1 MARSDKDKF
10 DPGGDNGRAGMT
22 DIADAAQE
30 QMPGKPG
37 NLTYD
42 PSRRTEKQEREAG
55 DRALDEA
62 EREKADGKR

>member
-1 MARSDKDKF
+1 MARSDQGKLDS
-10 DPGGDNGRAGMT
+10 GGDDGRAGMS

-30 QMPGKPG
+30 QMPGKPP

-42 PSRRTEKQEREAG
+42 PSRRSEEQEREAG